1 MVKIWNEKLKDILVR
16 AFKTFIQGFL
26 ATMIVLL
33 KESDLSDMNLLK
45 SVLIGALAGGISA
58 VMNLVIKALE
68 KELPEEYEDAGEL
81 EEELETEPE
90 LVDLIEE
97 PKIEQITEVNEDE
110 QE

>member
-1 MVKIWNEKLKDILVR
+1 MVKVWNEKLKDVLVR

-26 ATMIVLL
+26 ATLIILI
-33 KESDLSDMNLLK
+33 KETDLTDENLLK

-58 VMNLVIKALE
+58 VMNLIIKALE

-81 EEELETEPE
+81 EEETEPE
-90 LVDLIEE
+90 EELADLIEE
-97 PKIEQITEVNEDE
+97 PNIEQITEVQENE